1 MYKIKANGKYVLLL
15 KDLGLTISY
24 ENQDGIIIDDE
35 QFETSNDIKKLIRY
49 LHIEKVDDVNKIKDS
64 KSQEKVLE
72 NKENDVFIAREEN
85 TEIPD
90 GVFVRMPSED
100 ETTQVELSSVENAK
114 EEVQKEKVED
124 SFNKIEKEVNENLNS
139 NEVESEVIT
148 EEVKTETIDDSKT
161 NDESK
166 INDESKTTN
175 KRGRKPKNS
184 NK

>member
-35 QFETSNDIKKLIRY
+35 QFEASNDIKKLIRY
-49 LHIEKVDDVNKIKDS
+49 LHIEKVDDVNKLKKS
-64 KSQEKVLE
+64 ESQEKVLE

-100 ETTQVELSSVENAK
+100 EAPQVELSGVENAK
-114 EEVQKEKVED
+114 EEIQKEKVED
-124 SFNKIEKEVNENLNS
+124 SFDKIEKEVNENLIP
-139 NEVESEVIT
+139 NEVVSEVETEAIT
-148 EEVKTETIDDSKT
+148 EEVKVETTDDSK
-161 NDESK
+161 
-166 INDESKTTN
+166 INNESKTTN

>member
-35 QFETSNDIKKLIRY
+35 QFEASNDIKKLIRY

-90 GVFVRMPSED
+90 GMFVRMPSED
-100 ETTQVELSSVENAK
+100 EAPQVELSSVENAK
-114 EEVQKEKVED
+114 EEIQKEKVED
-124 SFNKIEKEVNENLNS
+124 SFDKIEKEVNENLNS

-148 EEVKTETIDDSKT
+148 EEVKTETINDSKT
-161 NDESK
+161 
-166 INDESKTTN
+166 NDESKTTN